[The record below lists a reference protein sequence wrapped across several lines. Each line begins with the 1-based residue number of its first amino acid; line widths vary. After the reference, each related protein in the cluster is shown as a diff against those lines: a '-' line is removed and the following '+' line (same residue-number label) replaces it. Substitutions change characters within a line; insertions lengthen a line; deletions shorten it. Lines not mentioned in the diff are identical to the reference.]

1 MKKGDILENVRVE
14 KLVFWGAW
22 FARLEDGK
30 VLFITWGVVPESVI
44 KVKILKKK
52 KDFCEWQA
60 MQVLQKSPL
69 ETGNYQVFPGA
80 PWINID
86 YTHQLQIKDNQLKEA
101 FFHLKKYQENI
112 EFLPI
117 AYTENTFG
125 YRNKIEFSFGKYI
138 SHKEWRD
145 EQFNVGFHKRWE
157 FSRVEDYDNC
167 ALIDDVT
174 NQIYLE
180 IKTWCRGSGL
190 PAYDQKMHTGFFRHL
205 LLRKTYFTDEMMII
219 LSFHPGYFNYLTP
232 TLSPKEREAYF
243 IQIKNFFSELTQ
255 KYTLITSVYLSHNS
269 NAADTAIGDLEL
281 IYWKETIT
289 EMLLW
294 MNFEI
299 GPTSFFQTNS
309 LGAELLYSLVLE
321 KARKEN
327 LLEQIVLDLF
337 GGTGTI
343 GMIFAKHCKQVY
355 SVELVSEASKNGE
368 KNAQANALKNIE
380 FINEKVEV
388 FLRWYLS
395 EGKKAD
401 LLVIDPP
408 RAWMHP
414 DTLPSLLEFG
424 TYQIIYVSC
433 NPATLVRDLEYILK
447 NSDYIIESV
456 QWVDMFP
463 HTHHIET
470 IVSLVRK

>member
-1 MKKGDILENVRVE
+1 MKKGDILENIRVE

-30 VLFITWGVVPESVI
+30 VLFITGGVVPESIVM
-44 KVKILKKK
+44 VKILKKK

-60 MQVLQKSPL
+60 MQVVQRSPL

-86 YTHQLQIKDNQLKEA
+86 YAHQIQIKDNQLKEA

-112 EFLPI
+112 EFLPV
-117 AYTENTFG
+117 AHTENIFG

-138 SHKEWRD
+138 SHKESRD

-167 ALIDDVT
+167 ALIDDIT

-180 IKTWCRGSGL
+180 IKTWCRDSGL

-205 LLRKTYFTDEMMII
+205 LMRKTHFTDEMMII
-219 LSFHPGYFNYLTP
+219 LSFHPGYFWNE
-232 TLSPKEREAYF
+232 SQKEKE
-243 IQIKNFFSELTQ
+243 IQRIRNFFSELTQ
-255 KYTLITSVYLSHNS
+255 KYTLITSVYLSHNT
-269 NAADTAIGDLEL
+269 NTADTAIGDLEL
-281 IYWKETIT
+281 IYWKETII
-289 EMLLW
+289 ESLLW

-321 KARKEN
+321 RAKKEN
-327 LLEQIVLDLF
+327 LNNQIVLDLF
-337 GGTGTI
+337 GWTGTI
-343 GMIFAKHCKQVY
+343 GMIFAPHSKQVY
-355 SVELVSEASKNGE
+355 SVELVAEASKNGE
-368 KNAQANALKNIE
+368 KNAQANGLTNIS

-388 FLRWYLS
+388 YLKKYL
-395 EGKKAD
+395 EAGNKAD

-447 NSDYIIESV
+447 NSDYKIESV

-470 IVSLVRK
+470 IVSLVRR